1 MTVIPPYLKKGDI
14 IGITCPA
21 GFLDKKK
28 AAHCVKILQSWG
40 FEVMIG
46 KTVGG
51 DSENYFSGSDEERRD
66 EFQAM
71 LDDGSIKAI
80 LCGRGGY
87 GSTRIIDGL
96 NFKKFQK
103 APKWIIGFS
112 DITAFHTHVQTQ
124 FSIASIH
131 GPMAS
136 AFQTWTR
143 DKEYLESIQAC
154 LTGKKM
160 KYSCKQSAYNVI
172 GKAKGIL
179 VGGNLAL
186 ISHTIGTKSEI
197 KTKNKI
203 LLIEDIGENLYAI
216 DRMLV
221 QLERSGKL
229 IDVVGVVSGGFT
241 DIKDTERP
249 FGKTIE
255 GIILEFFKE
264 RKIPIC
270 FDFPIGHQPQNFAIK
285 LGIEYDFKVSA
296 SGVSLTE
303 QR

>member
-28 AAHCVKILQSWG
+28 ATYCIKILQSWG
-40 FEVMIG
+40 FKVVIG
-46 KTVGG
+46 KTVGSN
-51 DSENYFSGSDEERRD
+51 SENYFSGTDEERQN

-71 LDDGSIKAI
+71 LDDSSVKAI

-87 GSTRIIDGL
+87 GSTRIIDRL
-96 NFKKFQK
+96 NFKKFRK
-103 APKWIIGFS
+103 SPKWIIGYS
-112 DITAFHTHVQTQ
+112 DITAFHTHIQTN

-136 AFQTWTR
+136 AFQTWGR
-143 DKEYLESIQAC
+143 DKEYLDTIRAC
-154 LTGKKM
+154 LLGKRM
-160 KYSCKQSAYNVI
+160 KYTSKQNASNVF

-186 ISHTIGTKSEI
+186 ISHTMGTKSEI
-197 KTKNKI
+197 KTKGKI

-229 IDVVGVVSGGFT
+229 FDIVGVVSGGFT
-241 DIKDTERP
+241 DTKDTDRP
-249 FGKTIE
+249 YGKAIE
-255 GIILEFFKE
+255 GIIQAFFKN

-270 FDFPIGHQPQNFAIK
+270 FDFPIGHQPKNFAIK
-285 LGIEYDFKVSA
+285 LGIEYEYKVSLN
-296 SGVSLTE
+296 GVSLNE